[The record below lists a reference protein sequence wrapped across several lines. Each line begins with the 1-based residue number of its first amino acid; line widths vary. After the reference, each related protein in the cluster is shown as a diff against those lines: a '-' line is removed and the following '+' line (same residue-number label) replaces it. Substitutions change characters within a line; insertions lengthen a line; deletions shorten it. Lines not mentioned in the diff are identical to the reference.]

1 MDQVADKK
9 PKTFSDFVRLTLKGV
24 VEPLAAFVN
33 RLGIKPNTVTLA
45 GLVGQIVAA
54 YFVAT
59 GNMTI
64 GGLIILL
71 TAPFD
76 FLDGTMARLRGEP
89 TSFGAFVD
97 SVTDRYS
104 ELVVFGGL
112 LWYYVSRQDWL
123 ACMLIYLAVVGSQMV
138 PYVRAR
144 AESLGLE
151 AKVGVLSRLERY
163 IVLVPALIFNRPM
176 IALWILAVLGNFTAF
191 QRIYHVRKQALS

>member
-1 MDQVADKK
+1 MNQVADKK
-9 PKTFSDFVRLTLKGV
+9 PKTFSDFVRLALKDV

-33 RLGIKPNTVTLA
+33 RLGIQPNTVTLA
-45 GLVGQIVAA
+45 GLAGQIVAA
-54 YFVAT
+54 YFVAN
-59 GNMTI
+59 GNMTV
-64 GGLIILL
+64 GGVIILL

-112 LWYYVSRQDWL
+112 LWYYISRQDWL
-123 ACMLIYLAVVGSQMV
+123 ACMLVYLAVVGSQMV

-163 IVLVPALIFNRPM
+163 IVLVPALIFNRPI